1 MTNEQIIDAVRE
13 CRYLLIIFLIMNYFL
28 SDLIL
33 KRREMRKVIAMLKGF
48 TGKTR
53 EDSEWSSVAI
63 MKSLSLKSIDAFS
76 WEIRSYLQQRFS
88 VWSVSEI
95 GEYIIKIEDS
105 GMSKE
110 RIDYLKRW
118 IKEAINNLGAK
129 RMAELVIKITADNL
143 SNNDGSQNVYL
154 ITARNYITDAVIE
167 RHDYDDFIRALD
179 EKANNRNN
187 NYPDNARVVLNSTI
201 ITLNHLALT
210 RKIGSNR

>member
-1 MTNEQIIDAVRE
+1 MESKIFIIVIVVMA
-13 CRYLLIIFLIMNYFL
+13 YFL

-33 KRREMRKVIAMLKGF
+33 KRREMRKVIVMLKGF

-63 MKSLSLKSIDAFS
+63 MKSLSLKSIEAFS

-95 GEYIIKIEDS
+95 GEYIIKIENS
-105 GMSKE
+105 GMSKQ
-110 RIDYLKRW
+110 RTDNLKRW
-118 IKEAINNLGAK
+118 VKEAINSLGAK
-129 RMAELVIKITADNL
+129 RMAELLIKITADNL

-154 ITARNYITDAVIE
+154 ITARNYITDAVVE
-167 RHDYDDFIRALD
+167 RHDYDDFIRALN
-179 EKANNRNN
+179 EKANNHNN

-210 RKIGSNR
+210 RKIGSNH

>member
-1 MTNEQIIDAVRE
+1 MESQIF
-13 CRYLLIIFLIMNYFL
+13 IIVIVVMAYFL

-33 KRREMRKVIAMLKGF
+33 KRREMRKVIVMLKGF

-63 MKSLSLKSIDAFS
+63 MKSLSLKSIEAFS

-95 GEYIIKIEDS
+95 GEYIIKIENS
-105 GMSKE
+105 GMSKQ
-110 RIDYLKRW
+110 RTDNLKRW
-118 IKEAINNLGAK
+118 VKEAINSLGAK
-129 RMAELVIKITADNL
+129 RMAELLIKITADNL

-154 ITARNYITDAVIE
+154 ITARNYITDAVVE
-167 RHDYDDFIRALD
+167 RHDYDDFIRALN
-179 EKANNRNN
+179 EKANNHNN

-210 RKIGSNR
+210 RKIGSNH

>member
-1 MTNEQIIDAVRE
+1 MYTQVINELRESRYYIIVIIVLVYILSR
-13 CRYLLIIFLIMNYFL
+13 LLNE
-28 SDLIL
+28 
-33 KRREMRKVIAMLKGF
+33 RREMKNVITLLKGF
-48 TGKTR
+48 AGKTR
-53 EDSEWSSVAI
+53 EDSEWSSI
-63 MKSLSLKSIDAFS
+63 TIIKKLPLKTIIAFS
-76 WEIRSYLQQRFS
+76 WEIRAYLQQRFTI
-88 VWSVSEI
+88 WNVSEI

-118 IKEAINNLGAK
+118 INEAINNLGAK

-143 SNNDGSQNVYL
+143 SNNDCCQNVYL
-154 ITARNYITDAVIE
+154 ITTRNYITDAVVE

-210 RKIGSNR
+210 RKLGSNH